1 MQFSTMILGEEQEAG
16 FCLHQEIKWKDF
28 PFSYKSLWVKGSI
41 PTNKI
46 GDKEKQMKSS
56 LTAWNNNSNLPT

>member
-28 PFSYKSLWVKGSI
+28 L
-41 PTNKI
+41 
-46 GDKEKQMKSS
+46 
-56 LTAWNNNSNLPT
+56 L